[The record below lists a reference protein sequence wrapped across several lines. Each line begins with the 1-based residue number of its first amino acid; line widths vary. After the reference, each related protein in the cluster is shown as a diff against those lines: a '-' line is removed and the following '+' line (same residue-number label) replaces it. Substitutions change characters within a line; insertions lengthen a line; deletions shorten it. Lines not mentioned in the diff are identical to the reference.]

1 MRHEGGGIGML
12 HLRVAERGDILMA
25 RGGGHTEVKNECQ
38 KGGKGRESGVGK
50 NSKALEHLP

>member
-1 MRHEGGGIGML
+1 ML
-12 HLRVAERGDILMA
+12 QLRVAERGDILMA

-38 KGGKGRESGVGK
+38 KGGKGRESGAGK